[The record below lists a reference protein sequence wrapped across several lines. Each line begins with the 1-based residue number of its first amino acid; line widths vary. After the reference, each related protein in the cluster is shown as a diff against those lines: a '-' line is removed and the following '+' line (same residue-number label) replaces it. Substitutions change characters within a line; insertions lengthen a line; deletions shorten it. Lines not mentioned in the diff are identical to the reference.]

1 MGWFGLAWVGLGWAG
16 GWVGGV
22 WVRCRNR
29 APRANSTARTHKV
42 TQNHTDPP
50 KQHPKTKKT
59 PPPTPHHPPPVPSWN
74 RLKWPPFLTIVVV
87 GLFPS
92 LLVSCMNQIEGIDQQ
107 HLISCRTCKNP
118 RIQKTKNKKQKY

>member
-1 MGWFGLAWVGLGWAG
+1 MAKTEADRDK
-16 GWVGGV
+16 VGGAELTQCMDEPRV
-22 WVRCRNR
+22 SAADALCTLKIICERLRGLFVFCFGGGGVR
-29 APRANSTARTHKV
+29 
-42 TQNHTDPP
+42 
-50 KQHPKTKKT
+50 
-59 PPPTPHHPPPVPSWN
+59 SWN
-74 RLKWPPFLTIVVV
+74 RLKWPPPFLTIVVV